1 MLRLVD
7 SFERQLKDIKLDI
20 KTCQKEAKSI
30 AQQVKTSK
38 VVSTILDVTAVL
50 SGLVGG
56 GAAFMTASNEDFCT
70 EVLRDGSSFMATPE
84 GQVALAVA
92 FGGLGLALGAGWVS
106 SKLKDKAADNKELLG
121 EYSEYIAQRKEDAQE
136 VQDKIDYINNYEAE
150 QAAQQAAAARQAY
163 KDNFWENY
171 ERISAGIEADA
182 SAPKTEDYNFDLI
195 TDHFKKQPTTST
207 DPTVGLDK

>member
-1 MLRLVD
+1 MLRIVD

-30 AQQVKTSK
+30 AQQVKVGNISSAVMTVAA
-38 VVSTILDVTAVL
+38 VVSGI
-50 SGLVGG
+50 VGG
-56 GAAFMTASNEDFCT
+56 GAAIITASNEDFCT
-70 EVLRDGSSFMATPE
+70 EVLRDGSSFMETPE
-84 GQVALAVA
+84 GQVAMAIA
-92 FGGLGLALGAGWVS
+92 FGGLGLALGLGWIS
-106 SKLKDKAADNKELLG
+106 NKIKNKTEDNQELLG
-121 EYSEYIAQRKEDAQE
+121 EYNEYIAQRKEDAQE
-136 VQDKIDYINNYEAE
+136 VQGKIDYINNYEAE

-195 TDHFKKQPTTST
+195 TDHFKKQPTTPT

>member
-1 MLRLVD
+1 MLRIVD

-30 AQQVKTSK
+30 AQQVKAGNIASVVTTAAS
-38 VVSTILDVTAVL
+38 VVSGII
-50 SGLVGG
+50 GG
-56 GAAFMTASNEDFCT
+56 GAAFITASNEDFCT
-70 EVLRDGSSFMATPE
+70 EVLRDGSSFMETPE
-84 GQVALAVA
+84 GQVAMAIA
-92 FGGLGLALGAGWVS
+92 FGGLGLALGLGWIS
-106 SKLKDKAADNKELLG
+106 NKIKNKTEDNQELLG
-121 EYSEYIAQRKEDAQE
+121 EYNEYIAQRKEDAQE
-136 VQDKIDYINNYEAE
+136 VQGKIDYINNYEAE

-195 TDHFKKQPTTST
+195 TDHFKKQPTAPT